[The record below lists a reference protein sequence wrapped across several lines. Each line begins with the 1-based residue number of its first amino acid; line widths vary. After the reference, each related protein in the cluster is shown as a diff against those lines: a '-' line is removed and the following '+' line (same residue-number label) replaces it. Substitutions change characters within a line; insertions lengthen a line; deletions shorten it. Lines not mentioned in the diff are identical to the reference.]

1 MKYISP
7 IILLILVT
15 VACKKVEIL
24 TPPEEEELIQFPIF
38 DSGDQTYGSMKG
50 IRNLD
55 EWEAGA
61 YAYYES
67 DSTFAIGGYTT
78 SPYWFGDT
86 LIREHLIIKN
96 IPLENGNFLIL
107 DNQDLLPHA
116 NAAKG
121 KFSAKTDDDV
131 IYLYPVDT
139 TWFWKN
145 QIYISN
151 LDTLQGLAKGIFSVK
166 YRHRAPEHISTEGD
180 FFPRIIQFE
189 EVEFDVK
196 FREF

>member
-1 MKYISP
+1 MKYLYTIVVLS
-7 IILLILVT
+7 LIFS
-15 VACKKVEIL
+15 ACKEEERI
-24 TPPEEEELIQFPIF
+24 PIPEEEELIRFPIF
-38 DSGDQTYGSMKG
+38 DSGDQTYGNMKG

-86 LIREHLIIKN
+86 LIREHLTVRN
-96 IPLENGNFLIL
+96 IPLEENKYFIL
-107 DNQDLLPHA
+107 DSRNLPPHVR
-116 NAAKG
+116 AAKG
-121 KFSAKTDDDV
+121 RYSTKTDDDAGNV
-131 IYLYPVDT
+131 YEVDT
-139 TWFWKN
+139 TDFLVN
-145 QIYISN
+145 HIYIDH
-151 LDTLQGLAKGIFSVK
+151 LDTLQDEVRGTFSL
-166 YRHRAPEHISTEGD
+166 RFRGRAPEHYNLPYQL
-180 FFPRIIQFE
+180 FPRVIQFE